1 MENLKIKSN
10 EFRIRKMNAI
20 EVISFRSLMDFK
32 TLDGVSSFFKTVL
45 ENIEVKIGDEWLP
58 VKEKNREVYYPN
70 GIENDIISST
80 LKYSSMH
87 NQLGGLESIKK
98 IWYYLKMK
106 K

>member
-10 EFRIRKMNAI
+10 EFSIRKMNVI

-32 TLDGVSSFFKTVL
+32 TLDGVSGFFKTVL

-70 GIENDIISST
+70 GIENDIKAIDKLLNYFQSYLGEVFTQSST
-80 LKYSSMH
+80 LKEE
-87 NQLGGLESIKK
+87 QE
-98 IWYYLKMK
+98 
-106 K
+106 

>member
-70 GIENDIISST
+70 GIENDIKAIDKLLNYFQSYLGEVFTQSST
-80 LKYSSMH
+80 LKEE
-87 NQLGGLESIKK
+87 QE
-98 IWYYLKMK
+98 
-106 K
+106 

>member
-32 TLDGVSSFFKTVL
+32 TLDSVNGFLKTVL

-70 GIENDIISST
+70 GIENDIKAIDKLLNYFQSYLGEVFTQSST
-80 LKYSSMH
+80 LKEE
-87 NQLGGLESIKK
+87 QE
-98 IWYYLKMK
+98 
-106 K
+106 

>member
-70 GIENDIISST
+70 GIENDIKAIDKLLNYFQGYLGEVFTQSST
-80 LKYSSMH
+80 LKEE
-87 NQLGGLESIKK
+87 QE
-98 IWYYLKMK
+98 
-106 K
+106 

>member
-1 MENLKIKSN
+1 MDNLKIKSN

-70 GIENDIISST
+70 GIENDIKAIDKLLNYFQSYLGEVFTQSST
-80 LKYSSMH
+80 LKEE
-87 NQLGGLESIKK
+87 QE
-98 IWYYLKMK
+98 
-106 K
+106 

>member
-32 TLDGVSSFFKTVL
+32 TLDGVSGFFKTVL

-58 VKEKNREVYYPN
+58 VKEKNREAYYPN
-70 GIENDIISST
+70 GIENDIKAIDKLLNYFQSYLGEVFTQSST
-80 LKYSSMH
+80 LKEE
-87 NQLGGLESIKK
+87 QE
-98 IWYYLKMK
+98 
-106 K
+106 